1 MMYKTI
7 INYYQNITIKPPRT
21 FTGKE
26 RDSET
31 GFSYFGARYYDSDI
45 LTAWLSVDPMADK
58 YPNISPYAY
67 CAWNPVR
74 LVDPDGREMMM
85 NDDWYINGKGEIRW
99 FNSTDATYTYEG
111 EEYTRYGQTASMTNS
126 DGDFVYGD
134 QYGNTHSS
142 RPLREVSIK
151 GTLTDFE
158 RTMQNPL
165 VKNIHQSA
173 ADFWSHPITEATVG
187 AILFVV
193 SGGAEAIFQKIGSS
207 ILKQSVKRE
216 AKKNFFNN
224 AKNSPRVE
232 RKGAQGDLHSFPTS
246 VDGYATKF
254 GKFSYIK
261 GKDKQTY
268 FQLTLKG
275 SYKGKNGKFEY
286 IKDKNNYINHRFF
299 NPKTK

>member
-1 MMYKTI
+1 MRQNYIKYNAKTPLK
-7 INYYQNITIKPPRT
+7 YHQS

-31 GFSYFGARYYDSDI
+31 GFSYFGARYYDSD
-45 LTAWLSVDPMADK
+45 LMTGWLSVDPLADK
-58 YPNISPYAY
+58 YPSLSPYAY
-67 CAWNPVR
+67 CAWNPVK

-165 VKNIHQSA
+165 VKSIHQSA

-224 AKNSPRVE
+224 AKIASNVE
-232 RKGAQGDLHSFPTS
+232 RKIAQGDLHSFPTS

-261 GKDKQTY
+261 GGDRQTY
-268 FQLTLKG
+268 FQLIMKG
-275 SYKGKNGKFEY
+275 SYRGKNGKFEY